1 MKLSPKKSLLVLAA
15 VVAAVGLVAPACS
28 SSDDSS
34 STTAAATDLKVTG
47 VWARQV
53 MDKGAVYMTITGGA
67 EPDALTKAEAPSDI
81 AGMTQIHETMMG
93 DGSTTTAMADDAM
106 VEESTTTMGG
116 SMGGSGAMS
125 MQEVDKIEVPAGEI
139 VQLKPGGFHVMLLD
153 MKKELKAG
161 DTFDV
166 TLTFEKAGTKK
177 VTATVKAL

>member
-1 MKLSPKKSLLVLAA
+1 MKLSPKKSLLVL
-15 VVAAVGLVAPACS
+15 VAAVAAAALVAPACS

-53 MDKGAVYMTITGGA
+53 MDSGAVYMTITGGA

-93 DGSTTTAMADDAM
+93 EGSTTTAMADDAM
-106 VEESTTTMGG
+106 GEESTTTMGG